1 MKKLF
6 LYAILF
12 CSATNLVAQDSHVG
26 RKVVYMELFGNT
38 LYSASVNFENVVGNK
53 ANIFYGY
60 RVGAGAYV
68 PEASSLALPLG
79 VFMFTGTRKSHFEFS
94 TGISVLHEVI
104 NEYSI
109 VNGLPVY
116 ESTFLVVPAGI
127 GYRFQQPKEGLFFRM
142 SVNGGIPIHEF
153 SGNKSSQ
160 SVWPSFGVA
169 VGSTL

>member
-1 MKKLF
+1 MTKLP
-6 LYAILF
+6 LYIIVF
-12 CSATNLVAQDSHVG
+12 CSASTLFAQDSHVG
-26 RKVVYMELFGNT
+26 TKVIYMELFGNS

-68 PEASSLALPLG
+68 PYGSSLALPLG
-79 VFMFTGTRKSHFEFS
+79 VFVFTGKNESHFEFS

-104 NEYSI
+104 NESSAT
-109 VNGLPVY
+109 VPMF

-127 GYRFQQPKEGLFFRM
+127 GYRYQKLKEGLFFRL
-142 SVNGGIPIHEF
+142 SLNAGIPVHEF
-153 SGNKSSQ
+153 SGHRSYQ
-160 SVWPSFGVA
+160 TLWPSFGVA